1 MSFVRLGFSLEA
13 WFTEALQGDEPEM
26 FVVNRAGAA
35 AELALILSWW
45 APPCRWR
52 LARVPMDS

>member
-13 WFTEALQGDEPEM
+13 WLTEALQGNEPEVA
-26 FVVNRAGAA
+26 VVNRASSA
-35 AELALILSWW
+35 AEHALVPLSL

-52 LARVPMDS
+52 LMRISM